1 MLLYN
6 SCIVESFQKL
16 YETNSVID
24 SMRETLR
31 QMEPKLAKK
40 SIAVAELMKNLENE
54 KRQADKVRSTV
65 MVDEENAK
73 VPNQFQFF
81 KNIYYVFIILYL

>member
-1 MLLYN
+1 
-6 SCIVESFQKL
+6 
-16 YETNSVID
+16 
-24 SMRETLR
+24 MRETLR

-40 SIAVAELMKNLENE
+40 SVAVAELMKNLDNE

-73 VPNQFQFF
+73 VLN
-81 KNIYYVFIILYL
+81 